1 MAVNQ
6 NNQERAIRIIT
17 SNRRAEHDYEIVQR
31 LEAGIM
37 LQGTEVKSLREGKC
51 SLQDAYCGFPKRD
64 SNELYI
70 YNMHIPEYSHGNIA
84 NHKPKRP
91 RKLLLHEREA
101 QKLHTAINEKGLT
114 IIPLSVYF
122 SGPYAKLEIALVRSK
137 RKYDKREET
146 KEKEISRDIKR
157 KYGKVL

>member
-1 MAVNQ
+1 MAANQ
-6 NNQERAIRIIT
+6 DNQERAIRIIT

-31 LEAGIM
+31 LEVGVM

-51 SLQDAYCGFPKRD
+51 SLQDTYCGFPKRD

-101 QKLHTAINEKGLT
+101 RKLHTAINEKGLT

-122 SGPYAKLEIALVRSK
+122 SGPYAKVEIALVRSK

-146 KEKEISRDIKR
+146 KEKEISRDVKR

>member
-1 MAVNQ
+1 MG
-6 NNQERAIRIIT
+6 NQESQDRKIRVIS
-17 SNRRAEHDYEIVQR
+17 SNRRAEHDYEIIQK
-31 LEAGIM
+31 LEAGII

-51 SLQDAYCGFPKRD
+51 SLQDSYCGFPKRD
-64 SNELYI
+64 SNELLV

-101 QKLHTAINEKGLT
+101 RKLHTAINEKGLT
-114 IIPLSVYF
+114 IIPLSIYF
-122 SGPYAKLEIALVRSK
+122 SGPFAKLEIALVRPK
-137 RKYDKREET
+137 RKYDKREAT
-146 KEKEISRDIKR
+146 KEKEITRDIKR

>member
-1 MAVNQ
+1 
-6 NNQERAIRIIT
+6 
-17 SNRRAEHDYEIVQR
+17 
-31 LEAGIM
+31 
-37 LQGTEVKSLREGKC
+37 
-51 SLQDAYCGFPKRD
+51 
-64 SNELYI
+64 
-70 YNMHIPEYSHGNIA
+70 MHIPEYSHGNIA

-101 QKLHTAINEKGLT
+101 RKLHTAINEKGLT

-122 SGPYAKLEIALVRSK
+122 SGPYAKVEIALVRSK

-146 KEKEISRDIKR
+146 KEKEISRDVKR